1 MNILVL
7 GLGNVIHQD
16 DGAGVEALNRL
27 RAGSNL
33 PPHVRLM
40 DGGTLG
46 IELLP
51 YVQDASHLLLLDAID
66 VGAAPGTVIRMDGPE
81 LLNLP
86 RPRNAHQLGVADLLE
101 AMRFTRGALSP
112 TTVVGVQP
120 GCTDWGVGL
129 TPTVEA
135 AMPAF
140 VHTAIAA
147 IESLGCTAVT
157 VRPTMSL
164 QCTS

>member
-27 RAGSNL
+27 RAFATF

-51 YVQDASHLLLLDAID
+51 YVQDATHLLLLDAID
-66 VGAAPGTVIRMDGPE
+66 VGAEPGTVVRLDGPE

-86 RPRNAHQLGVADLLE
+86 RPQNAHQLGVADLLE
-101 AMRFTRGALSP
+101 AMRFTRGALCP
-112 TTVVGVQP
+112 TVVLGIQP
-120 GCTDWGVGL
+120 QSTDWGVGF
-129 TPTVEA
+129 TPAVEM
-135 AMPAF
+135 AMA
-140 VHTAIAA
+140 H
-147 IESLGCTAVT
+147 LVT
-157 VRPTMSL
+157 SALAEVRKLICMS
-164 QCTS
+164 